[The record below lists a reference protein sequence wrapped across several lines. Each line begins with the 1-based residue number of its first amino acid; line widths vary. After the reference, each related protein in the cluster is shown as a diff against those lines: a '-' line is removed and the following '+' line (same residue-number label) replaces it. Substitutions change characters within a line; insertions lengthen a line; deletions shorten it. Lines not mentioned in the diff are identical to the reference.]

1 VSMAWRAETGAVGQF
16 LPDGRRVH
24 FQHGPI
30 DLIVD
35 GDGPDAARAA
45 AFERAWTGF
54 ADALPGLVAELHLLR
69 RPVGPALDGPVAR
82 RMRDA
87 CLPHGLTFVTPM
99 AAVAGAVAD
108 HVLAAMVETPGL
120 ARAYV
125 NNGGDIALW
134 VGNGAPYRTGMV
146 FDYGDPAL
154 DGLVE
159 IGADDGIGGIAT
171 SGWQGRSF
179 SRGIA
184 DSVTVLAPT
193 GAAADVAATLIAN
206 AVDAD
211 HPAIERVPAAML
223 DPDSDLGDRLVTVG
237 VGPLDRQTIG
247 AALRAGLRV
256 ARRMRR
262 DGWIAAARLTVKD
275 ETRIETRPVGLAAAA

>member
-1 VSMAWRAETGAVGQF
+1 VTGPRQATTGAVGRP
-16 LPDGRRVH
+16 LPDGRRLH

-30 DLIVD
+30 DLVLD
-35 GDGPDAARAA
+35 CDGPDDLRAA
-45 AFERAWTGF
+45 AFDRAWAAF
-54 ADALPGLVAELHLLR
+54 ADALPGLVAELPLLR
-69 RPVGPALDGPVAR
+69 RRVGPEMAGPIAR

-87 CLPHGLTFVTPM
+87 CLPHRATFVTPM

-108 HVLAAMVETPGL
+108 HVLDAMVSAQGL

-134 VGNGAPYRTGMV
+134 VGNGAPFRTGMV

>member
-1 VSMAWRAETGAVGQF
+1 VNMTWRADTGAMGQF
-16 LPDGRRVH
+16 LPDGRRAH

-35 GDGPDAARAA
+35 ADGPEDARAA
-45 AFERAWTGF
+45 AFERAWTAF
-54 ADALPGLVAELHLLR
+54 ADALPSLVAKLPVLR
-69 RPVGPALDGPVAR
+69 QPVGPSLDGPIAR

-108 HVLAAMVETPGL
+108 HVLDAMVSAQGL

-134 VGNGAPYRTGMV
+134 VGNGAPFRTGMV

-179 SRGIA
+179 SLGIA
-184 DSVTVLAPT
+184 DSVTVLARNA
-193 GAAADVAATLIAN
+193 AAADVAATLIAN
-206 AVDAD
+206 AVDAN
-211 HPAIERVPAAML
+211 HPNVVRAPADTL
-223 DPDSDLGDRLVTVG
+223 DPDSDLGGRLVTTD
-237 VGPLDRQTIG
+237 VGPLDQATI
-247 AALRAGLRV
+247 ASALDAGLRT
-256 ARRMRR
+256 AQRMRR
-262 DGWIAAARLTVKD
+262 SGLIVAARLTLKD
-275 ETRIETRPVGLAAAA
+275 ETRIETGPAGLAAAA